1 LVVRNHGLVEEVV
14 SGARWSSSE
23 HGEGGPRSMEK
34 VVTGAWRGWSPV
46 PELGGRGRCMVDEV
60 AIEQA

>member
-1 LVVRNHGLVEEVV
+1 
-14 SGARWSSSE
+14 
-23 HGEGGPRSMEK
+23 MEK
-34 VVTGAWRGWSPV
+34 VVTGAWRRWSPV